1 MRCAVAP
8 NIKMWTQDET
18 SSSSSS
24 DSSSSSSSP
33 SSLIPRRGGSS
44 RRRPNLTGRRQR
56 QRQRPLD
63 EPVYKIRGSMTKPK
77 ITQSHRSI
85 PNPNP
90 NRARHRRFLEEDNDS
105 PVDLGLEEAPHQVH
119 KEARMA
125 GIARESQRSNQI
137 PDVVAPP
144 PRITANP
151 VVGFR
156 DVALGVASEIVTGTV
171 SRLVSPPGSTAE
183 PVNVRGQSIVDSLT
197 GKIAAHV
204 RELVC
209 D

>member
-1 MRCAVAP
+1 
-8 NIKMWTQDET
+8 
-18 SSSSSS
+18 
-24 DSSSSSSSP
+24 
-33 SSLIPRRGGSS
+33 
-44 RRRPNLTGRRQR
+44 
-56 QRQRPLD
+56 
-63 EPVYKIRGSMTKPK
+63 MTKPK

-85 PNPNP
+85 PNPPP

-125 GIARESQRSNQI
+125 GMALTSQELQRSHQI
-137 PDVVAPP
+137 PPSVA
-144 PRITANP
+144 ANP
-151 VVGFR
+151 IVGFR

-171 SRLVSPPGSTAE
+171 SRLVSPPGSNVE

-204 RELVC
+204 RGLVC